1 MLLGLQCLQDFREDY
16 TYWTNSIANLMQL
29 FWTCFVQAGYMSIDV
44 IFSRFEEII
53 NSLLTR
59 GVSARETFMD
69 VFAVILRIFAGA
81 LQSTINLWRA
91 SEIFEMIYG
100 GHDTS
105 EASNLLIASDDAS
118 SKASEATK
126 AASEASSQE
135 ETKAEEE
142 EKATVKAEEEVQS
155 ETEVDNTTDWVR
167 IGNSKMTSRRDVR
180 KIAWNIDKK
189 FYNDK

>member
-1 MLLGLQCLQDFREDY
+1 
-16 TYWTNSIANLMQL
+16 
-29 FWTCFVQAGYMSIDV
+29 
-44 IFSRFEEII
+44 
-53 NSLLTR
+53 
-59 GVSARETFMD
+59 
-69 VFAVILRIFAGA
+69 
-81 LQSTINLWRA
+81 
-91 SEIFEMIYG
+91 MIYG

-105 EASNLLIASDDAS
+105 EASNLLIAPDDAS

-155 ETEVDNTTDWVR
+155 ETEAKTETEVDNTTDWVR